1 MKFRSIVKFI
11 TISLFEY
18 TAHGIKSLT
27 ILAIAY
33 FINSKLVTGVTE
45 KVKLFNFYRPLS
57 IILI

>member
-33 FINSKLVTGVTE
+33 FINSLDGQTCGRERVELVF
-45 KVKLFNFYRPLS
+45 L
-57 IILI
+57 